1 MLKKKKEAENLHPSF
16 NEYNYY
22 HFSNNPG
29 GVMIDSIGRFGQNI
43 LSAVSS
49 WSPMKVK
56 NGIDA
61 WKINLARGLVK
72 FRESEFELF
81 QSKKVSGLNFTI
93 NYAEIPNGVYYGTP
107 NMNIDQ

>member
-1 MLKKKKEAENLHPSF
+1 MEPNKLFTHNRLSDFVDNYKEFVEKKKTEAENLHPSF

-81 QSKKVSGLNFTI
+81 
-93 NYAEIPNGVYYGTP
+93 Y
-107 NMNIDQ
+107 